1 MTVFLELVVV
11 LGAIIIGIR
20 LGSAAMGMMGCLGLM
35 ILAVLFDVVPTSPP
49 VDVLLIIFAVVTAA
63 GCMEA
68 CGGLNYLVQIAS
80 RIIRS
85 NPRYVTILAPL
96 VAYGFTIVAGTANII
111 FALHPVM
118 YEVAYSQKVR
128 PERVMA
134 NATLAGQFGI
144 VASPISAAMG
154 AMIGLF
160 AGYEMTQFGLAQI
173 WMITLPSTFV
183 AVIVT
188 SVAMMFYG
196 KELEEDPEYQRRL
209 KAGLIEPPEVKE
221 FAEVTGKAKLSVLIF
236 CLAVLV
242 VMFAGFFPQIGTV
255 GGKTLGTATIIECV
269 MMAAGAVIILACRPN
284 LKDVVNSPTFQ
295 SVISSI
301 SIIFGIARLA
311 DSFIRANNGQIMEL
325 AGNIVQVAPWAFTF
339 VLWVMCVMLQSQA
352 AATRA
357 IMPLGLA
364 VGLSPEYLIAMFP
377 AVCGI
382 AILPIAGPLLS
393 AVSFDRTV
401 TTYIG
406 KYLINHSFFVPMVLL
421 VAISVAVGFV
431 LVNILL

>member
-1 MTVFLELVVV
+1 MTIFLELVVV
-11 LGAIIIGIR
+11 LGAMIIGIR

-35 ILAVLFDVVPTSPP
+35 VLATVFNVAPTSPP

-68 CGGLNYLVQIAS
+68 CGGLNYLVKIAS

-85 NPRYVTILAPL
+85 NPRFVTILAPL
-96 VAYGFTIVAGTANII
+96 VAYAFTIVAGTANII

-160 AGYEMTQFGLAQI
+160 AGYDLNSFGLTQI
-173 WMITLPSTFV
+173 WMISLPATFI

-188 SVAMMFYG
+188 SCIMMFYG
-196 KELEEDPEYQRRL
+196 KELKDDPEYQRRL

-221 FAEVTGKAKLSVLIF
+221 FGQIDVRAKISVLIF

-242 VMFAGFFPQIGTV
+242 VMLAGFFPQISTI
-255 GGKTLGTATIIECV
+255 GGKTLGTSTIIECV
-269 MMAAGAVIILACRPN
+269 MMAAGGVIILVCRPS
-284 LKDVVNSPTFQ
+284 LTDVVESPTFK
-295 SVISSI
+295 SGISSI
-301 SIIFGIARLA
+301 SIIFGIAWLA
-311 DSFIRANNGQIMEL
+311 DSFIQANNAQIMAV
-325 AGNIVQVAPWAFTF
+325 AGNIVEVAPWAFTF

-364 VGLSPEYLIAMFP
+364 IGLSPEYLIAMFP

-393 AVSFDRTV
+393 AVSFDRTG
-401 TTYIG
+401 TTHIG

-421 VAISVAVGFV
+421 VAISVSAGFI
-431 LVNILL
+431 LVNILF

>member
-1 MTVFLELVVV
+1 MTIFLELVVV
-11 LGAIIIGIR
+11 LGAMIIGIR
-20 LGSAAMGMMGCLGLM
+20 LGSAAMGMMGCLGLLV
-35 ILAVLFDVVPTSPP
+35 LAIFFDVVPTSPP

-68 CGGLNYLVQIAS
+68 CGGLNYLVKVAS
-80 RIIRS
+80 RIIRA

-118 YEVAYSQKVR
+118 YEVAYARKVR

-134 NATLAGQFGI
+134 TATLAGQFGI

-154 AMIGLF
+154 AMIGMF
-160 AGYEMTQFGLAQI
+160 AGYDLDQFGLAQI
-173 WMITLPSTFV
+173 WMISLPSTFI
-183 AVIVT
+183 AVIAT
-188 SVAMMFYG
+188 SFVMMFYG
-196 KELEEDPEYQRRL
+196 KELEDDPEYQRRL
-209 KAGLIEPPEVKE
+209 KDGVIEPPEVKE
-221 FAEVTGKAKLSVLIF
+221 FDEVSAKAKLSVLIF

-242 VMFAGFFPQIGTV
+242 VMCAGFFPQISTV
-255 GGKTLGTATIIECV
+255 GGKVIGTSTIIECV
-269 MMAAGAVIILACRPN
+269 MMAAGAVIILVCRPN
-284 LKDVVNSPTFQ
+284 LNAVVGSSSFQ
-295 SVISSI
+295 SGISSI
-301 SIIFGIARLA
+301 SIIFGIAWLA
-311 DSFIRANNGQIMEL
+311 DSFIQANNAQIMVL
-325 AGNIVQVAPWAFTF
+325 AGNIIEIAPWAFTF

-364 VGLSPEYLIAMFP
+364 IGLSPEYLIAMFP

-393 AVSFDRTV
+393 AVSFDRTG

-421 VAISVAVGFV
+421 VAISVGVGFV